1 MKWLFAIVAASG
13 FTMAAVAADT
23 EYTLPEPGLIEKAR
37 QILQAA
43 PLIDGHNDVP
53 WQYRKRVNN
62 RLADIDL
69 QGDLTQLE
77 QPMQT
82 DNARLR
88 QGAVGA
94 QFWSVYVPAAFRG
107 PDGVYMV
114 VEQIDMAKRIIN
126 RYPETFE
133 LALTADDIVRIHKA
147 GKIASLLG
155 MEGGHSIGNSLA
167 ALRQLYEL
175 GARYMTLTHSLNI
188 DWADSGTDDP
198 FVGGLSDFG
207 EEVVREMN
215 RLGMMVDLSHVH
227 SETMH
232 DAIDV
237 SAAPVIFSHSSAY
250 AVTPHPRNVP
260 DDVLERLPKG
270 DGVVM
275 VTFLSNYVNEGFM
288 PYVDQLR
295 AEMDRLTKLNP
306 DNEAAVTAGMAAW
319 RAANPAPPNATV
331 ADVADHIDHIRD
343 LIGVDYVG
351 IGGDYDGATFFPENM
366 GDVTAYPVLFA
377 ELLRRGYSEEELK
390 KIAGQNLL
398 RVMRKVEDVATRLQ
412 KERAPSDATL
422 DELDNPAMN
431 ANP

>member
-1 MKWLFAIVAASG
+1 MKWIFAIVGG
-13 FTMAAVAADT
+13 FCFAMAAMAADS
-23 EYTLPEPGLIEKAR
+23 EYTLPEPELIEKAR
-37 QILQAA
+37 QILQEA

-69 QGDLTQLE
+69 ASDLTTME
-77 QPMQT
+77 QPLQT
-82 DNARLR
+82 DIARLR

-94 QFWSVYVPAAFRG
+94 QFWSVYVPATFRG

-114 VEQIDMAKRIIN
+114 IEQIDMAKRIID
-126 RYPETFE
+126 RYSETFE

-167 ALRQLYEL
+167 ALRQLYDL

-188 DWADSGTDDP
+188 DWADSGTDHP

-227 SETMH
+227 PETMH

-237 SAAPVIFSHSSAY
+237 SEAPVIFSHSSAY

-270 DGVVM
+270 DAVVM

-288 PYVDQLR
+288 PYVDSLR
-295 AEMDRLTKLNP
+295 AEMDRLAKLNP
-306 DNEAAVTAGMAAW
+306 DNEAAVAAGMEAW

-343 LIGVDYVG
+343 LIGVDYIG
-351 IGGDYDGATFFPENM
+351 IGGDYDGATFFPESM
-366 GDVTAYPVLFA
+366 GDVSGYPVLFA
-377 ELLRRGYSEEELK
+377 ELLRRGYSEADLK

-398 RVMRKVEDVATRLQ
+398 RVMRKVKDVADRLR